1 MKGLSPLGLLLA
13 ANLFWSTGGWLI
25 KEVDLSG
32 PALAGWRSLIA
43 ALFLLAL
50 RRFKLDLRASR
61 WTWLGAVSFAVN
73 TVCFVSATRLGTAA
87 NAILLQYTA
96 PIYVIALS
104 AIFLGER
111 LRGRDLWA
119 AAGSMLGLLLLFFDR
134 LEGSALLAN
143 LLALGAGL
151 SFAGTI
157 LLLRREAQSDP
168 LRIVILGNLLAAVL
182 LSPIWMSS
190 PVESADW
197 LPLLALGVIQ
207 FGLGYACYANG
218 VKGVSAVT
226 AVLFAAI
233 EPVLNPL
240 WVALILGEVPGP
252 LGMTG
257 GLLVLLAVT
266 GRALL
271 AAQAARTRSL

>member
-25 KEVDLSG
+25 KEVDLTG

-50 RRFKLDLRASR
+50 RRFKLDLKASR
-61 WTWLGAVSFAVN
+61 WTWLGAFSFAVN

-104 AIFLGER
+104 AVFLGEKLER
-111 LRGRDLWA
+111 RDLWA
-119 AAGSMLGLLLLFFDR
+119 TAGTLGGLLLLFFDR
-134 LEGSALLAN
+134 LDGNAIVAN

-168 LRIVILGNLLAAVL
+168 LRIVILGNLLAAL
-182 LSPIWMSS
+182 LLAPIWVKS
-190 PVESADW
+190 PVASADW
-197 LPLLALGVIQ
+197 LPLIVLGVVQ
-207 FGLGYACYANG
+207 FGLGYACYAGG

-240 WVALILGEVPGP
+240 WVALILGEVPGLP
-252 LGMTG
+252 GIFG
-257 GLLVLLAVT
+257 GLLVLSAVT

-271 AAQAARTRSL
+271 AAHSRRAKIL